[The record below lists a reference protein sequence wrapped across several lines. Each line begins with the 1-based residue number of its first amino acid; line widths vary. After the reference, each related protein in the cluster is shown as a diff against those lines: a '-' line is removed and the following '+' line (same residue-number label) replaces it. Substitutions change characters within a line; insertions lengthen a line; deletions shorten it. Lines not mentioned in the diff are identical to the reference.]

1 MIKVDNG
8 TADIGQKMYKFNNKD
23 IDLIIMLL
31 EKELEMHVYKPNNP
45 EFNLFHKRHNH
56 LQSLIKEFKK

>member
-8 TADIGQKMYKFNNKD
+8 TADTGQKMYKFNNDD
-23 IDLIIMLL
+23 IDLIVMLL
-31 EKELEMHVYKPNNP
+31 EQELEMHVYGPNNP
-45 EFNLFHKRHNH
+45 EFNRFYKRSNH